1 MASEGNAVVEVRSGY
16 LQAIEMTFHA
26 EAERATGRR
35 VVSFACAT
43 NLSSNW
49 VIEAFRLG
57 ALDPA
62 IPEEPGDG

>member
-1 MASEGNAVVEVRSGY
+1 VAGNGNAVVEVRSRY
-16 LQAIEMTFHA
+16 QQAIEMSVRA
-26 EAERATGRR
+26 EAARATSRR